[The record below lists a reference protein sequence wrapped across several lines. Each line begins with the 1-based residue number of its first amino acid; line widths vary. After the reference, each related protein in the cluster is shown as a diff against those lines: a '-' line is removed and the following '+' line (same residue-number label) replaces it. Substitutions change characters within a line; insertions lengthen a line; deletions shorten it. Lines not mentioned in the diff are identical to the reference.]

1 MTNQTSSKFLF
12 FALAGFL
19 VVLTAWLWLASA
31 PLARADVQ
39 AQQPTVDIAT
49 VTGTPS
55 GPVISV
61 NTDTDQINVRSGP
74 STDYPQVGV
83 LVAGQKI
90 SAIGRSP
97 GGDWIQIV
105 YSGVPNGTA
114 WVYAFLVSAPG
125 STLPIIE
132 PPATP
137 TPVTTPTVD
146 PTLAAQFNIESL
158 PTRLP
163 TFTAPAPLVIPTF
176 TDETNNTVAEGVPI
190 GLLIIGL
197 GTVGLFGAGIAVV
210 RRR

>member
-1 MTNQTSSKFLF
+1 MISIPEKFKAMIALGSLLVLASLF
-12 FALAGFL
+12 WLSAAPNALANVPG
-19 VVLTAWLWLASA
+19 
-31 PLARADVQ
+31 
-39 AQQPTVDIAT
+39 QQPTVDIAT

-55 GPVISV
+55 GPIITV

-83 LVAGQKI
+83 LVAGQKVP
-90 SAIGRSP
+90 AIGRSP
-97 GGDWIQIV
+97 GGDWIQII
-105 YSGVPNGTA
+105 YSGVPEGTA

-137 TPVTTPTVD
+137 TPFTTPTVD
-146 PTLAAQFNIESL
+146 PTLAAQFNIESV

-163 TFTAPAPLVIPTF
+163 TFTAPAPLIIPTF
-176 TDETNNTVAEGVPI
+176 TDETGNTVAEGVPI

-197 GTVGLFGAGIAVV
+197 GTVGLFGAVISVV